1 MMAEGAKQDVHWW
14 KETMLFYLII
24 GCTSRANLVMACKE
38 KYNLCMNR
46 APLDR
51 ESLDC
56 VS

>member
-46 APLDR
+46 APG
-51 ESLDC
+51 S
-56 VS
+56 